1 MATYQANI
9 TKNIEPAMA
18 NPATLQQAGASTRAA
33 IQTLGEGAVE
43 GYKRY
48 VSQDIAGFVEGARQ
62 EASAFYTT
70 NQQAQDAALAAANT
84 EKYVLPGLF
93 KRADEAIQSADPE
106 AKAQGQEQLASVGA
120 QLARLKTASEG
131 GMKPEQFI
139 ANVEVLAR
147 KAISKYPGL
156 ADEIRQQVAR
166 ATGLEGGDTYT
177 QQRWINRVLNPKEG
191 KNPAQE
197 AADRDMMTFIVNR
210 GKMSEQDSRALRDTD
225 PNAYYKSIQ
234 AGRDEVRQEIVVKN
248 AKNIQEGALI
258 ATEAD
263 ANAAWPVIK
272 AGYDA
277 TTNIALQGLSSQKEI
292 SEIEKILMGANT
304 PQFDIGALEVKSKS
318 VINNLK
324 GALDANLYTTKQAIR
339 AQMLRSGKAGSALET
354 QQLDRIDRLH
364 KETVDMYANEKTAP
378 YLLNILNMKEYE
390 KYTFEQKRAVQTSA
404 AALLSMT
411 GNTAAVSAYFAGGS
425 SRAQVEKQ
433 NPELYKLLD
442 NTVNLVIGG
451 GSMSSQEAYTNMA
464 KLQQYMTEA
473 KKDGAPLTSNKDLTP
488 KDIKVGV
495 QLTYD
500 EMKSYFK
507 TADSSKNL
515 SPENINVM
523 STALTTSAKT
533 GDKWQELS
541 RDYATLKT
549 AVATLPD
556 EAKDI
561 LKTNGSVTA
570 VSVVADLQREK
581 LAIEKQFNVK
591 LQIGVTPSG
600 KLGVVIPPRVSVP
613 AQRRALTTAEMQAAA
628 APVLAEQNLMQA
640 AMAFENKATPRMI
653 TLSNTRAI
661 VTGEDLKAVSNDYA
675 NVINSGQAYTGYYNP
690 QPVAQTPIA
699 PAQAPTAPATSTT
712 VEPKQSKNWWE
723 Q

>member
-9 TKNIEPAMA
+9 TRNIEPAMA

-43 GYKRY
+43 GYKQY
-48 VSQDIAGFVEGARQ
+48 VSQDISNLVEGTRQ
-62 EASAFYTT
+62 EAATFYTS

-93 KRADEAIQSADPE
+93 KRAEEAVKSTDPE
-106 AKAQGQEQLASVGA
+106 IQAQGQEQLASVGA
-120 QLARLKTASEG
+120 QLARLKAASEG
-131 GMKPEQFI
+131 GMRPEQFI

-156 ADEIRQQVAR
+156 ADEIRQQVSR
-166 ATGLEGGDTYT
+166 ATGLEGADTFT
-177 QQRWINRVLNPKEG
+177 QQRWISRVLNPKEG

-197 AADRDMMTFIVNR
+197 AADRDMMTFVVSR
-210 GKMSEQDSRALRDTD
+210 GRMSEQDARALRDTD
-225 PNAYYKSIQ
+225 PSAYYKSIQ

-248 AKNIQEGALI
+248 AKAVQEGTLI

-263 ANAAWPVIK
+263 ANANWPVIK

-277 TTNIALQGLSSQKEI
+277 TTNIALQGLTSQKEI
-292 SEIEKILMGANT
+292 SEIEKILSGANT
-304 PQFDIGALEVKSKS
+304 PQFDIGALEVKAKA

-354 QQLDRIDRLH
+354 QQLDRVDKLH

-390 KYTFEQKRAVQTSA
+390 KYTFEQKRSVQTSA

-473 KKDGAPLTSNKDLTP
+473 RKDGTPLTSNKDLTP

-541 RDYATLKT
+541 RDFSSLKT

-556 EAKDI
+556 EAKDV

-570 VSVVADLQREK
+570 VGVVADLQREK
-581 LAIEKQFNVK
+581 IAIEKQFNVK

-613 AQRRALTTAEMQAAA
+613 ASRRALTTTEMQAAA

-640 AMAFENKATPRMI
+640 AREFENRATPRMI

-690 QPVAQTPIA
+690 QPIVPTTQSPASGTATEQTK
-699 PAQAPTAPATSTT
+699 TK
-712 VEPKQSKNWWE
+712 EWWE